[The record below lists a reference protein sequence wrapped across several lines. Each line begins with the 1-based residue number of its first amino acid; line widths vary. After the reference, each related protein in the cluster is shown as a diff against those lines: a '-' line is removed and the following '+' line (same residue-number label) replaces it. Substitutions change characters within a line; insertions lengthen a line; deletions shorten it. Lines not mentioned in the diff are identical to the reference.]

1 MAACDIDTADRLAGT
16 GTACHRDNGRGS
28 LFHVMVC
35 TIAPLSHCPL
45 GRVIRYGLVI
55 ITGLGLLTACD
66 PRRAQS
72 DLSSAG
78 NAATRLS
85 HSK

>member
-1 MAACDIDTADRLAGT
+1 MAVCSVDTAGGSWHGKCLLRTTEGLLLYMVRTLA
-16 GTACHRDNGRGS
+16 R
-28 LFHVMVC
+28 M
-35 TIAPLSHCPL
+35 SHYPL
-45 GRVIRYGLVI
+45 GRVVRYGLVI
-55 ITGLGLLTACD
+55 ITGLGVLTACD

-78 NAATRLS
+78 YAVTRLA